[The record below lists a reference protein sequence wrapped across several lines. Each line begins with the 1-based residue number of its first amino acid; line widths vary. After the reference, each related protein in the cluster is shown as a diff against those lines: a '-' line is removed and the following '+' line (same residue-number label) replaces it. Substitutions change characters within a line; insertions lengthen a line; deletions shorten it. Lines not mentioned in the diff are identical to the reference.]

1 MAKFKANPTFMGILT
16 GLTLALAM
24 PTGWAS
30 AMYTF
35 TTSGTAGD
43 GRPDEAT
50 AVFDF
55 TDANTLTITLTN
67 DLNATDW
74 GISSVLDGFMFTLSS
89 SASAALDNVTPDGV
103 LDCTAGQPPGG
114 VANCTDVT
122 ATSGETSPYNWL
134 LSSGIMTTF
143 ELAPNGYKPDGIV
156 NDTIVA
162 NTDGISNSEH
172 NNYLLGPVSFDIT
185 LAGLTEIPT
194 ITNVM
199 FAFGTVP
206 DWQEGSSSSS
216 TSSTGGQGSTSSSGQ
231 AGVPEPSTL
240 SLLGLGLLAS
250 VLYRRRRTQKV

>member
-35 TTSGTAGD
+35 TTSGTAAD
-43 GRPDEAT
+43 GRPDQAT

-67 DLNATDW
+67 TLNSNDW
-74 GISSVLDGFMFTLSS
+74 GISSVLDGLDFSMSATAS
-89 SASAALDNVTPDGV
+89 SATLTNVTAAGV
-103 LDCTAGQPPGG
+103 LDCTDG
-114 VANCTDVT
+114 VACIDVT

-134 LSSGIMTTF
+134 LGAGTDWL
-143 ELAPNGYKPDGIV
+143 LAPNGYKPNGIV
-156 NDTIVA
+156 NSSVVA
-162 NTDGISNSEH
+162 DTDGMQNTQH

-206 DWQEGSSSSS
+206 DWQEGSSSSTSSS
-216 TSSTGGQGSTSSSGQ
+216 TSSTGGQGSTSSTSGQ
-231 AGVPEPSTL
+231 ADVPEPSAL
-240 SLLGLGLLAS
+240 SLLGLGLVAS
-250 VLYRRRRTQKV
+250 VLYRRRRALKA